1 MRNKKISKD
10 LMVTLGFMI
19 LLAITAVYDVI
30 ARDSIK
36 IPRIV
41 LIVVTIWA
49 LYFFFKITFLRK
61 SKIMYYCILIFIFLS
76 MYLAN
81 VWDFYGIPNYDKYL
95 HLGSG
100 ILIALIGYVLFIHLC
115 GGREKPGMHPLF
127 PVIFS
132 IIFSIAGAGVWE
144 IWEFGTDLAFG
155 LTAQNGSLNDTM
167 IDIICGTVMG
177 IVANIPIYLYAKGRN
192 VRFIEA
198 ILKEFKKY

>member
-1 MRNKKISKD
+1 MKDKKISRE
-10 LMVTLGFMI
+10 LMVTLGFMV

-36 IPRIV
+36 IPRII
-41 LIVVTIWA
+41 LIVVTVWA
-49 LYFFFKITFLRK
+49 LYLFFKVTFLRK
-61 SKIMYYCILIFIFLS
+61 SKIMYYCILVFIFLS

-115 GGREKPGMHPLF
+115 GGKEQPGMNPLT

-132 IIFSIAGAGVWE
+132 VIFAIAGAGLWE
-144 IWEFGTDLAFG
+144 IWEFATDTAFG
-155 LTAQNGSLNDTM
+155 LTAQNGSLFDTM
-167 IDIICGTVMG
+167 IDIICGTIMG
-177 IVANIPIYLYAKGRN
+177 IIANIPIYLYAKGRQIK
-192 VRFIEA
+192 FIEA
-198 ILKEFKKY
+198 ILNEFKND

>member
-1 MRNKKISKD
+1 MKIKKISSEM
-10 LMVTLGFMI
+10 MVTLGFMV
-19 LLAITAVYDVI
+19 LLAITAIYDVI

-36 IPRIV
+36 IPRII
-41 LIVVTIWA
+41 LIVVTVWA

-61 SKIMYYCILIFIFLS
+61 SKIMYYCILGFIFLS

-115 GGREKPGMHPLF
+115 GGKEQPGMNPLA

-132 IIFSIAGAGVWE
+132 IIFAIAGAGLWE
-144 IWEFGTDLAFG
+144 IWEFATDTAFG
-155 LTAQNGSLNDTM
+155 LTAQNGSLVDTM
-167 IDIICGTVMG
+167 IDIICGTLMG
-177 IVANIPIYLYAKGRN
+177 IVANIPIYLYSKGKKIK
-192 VRFIEA
+192 FIEA
-198 ILKEFKKY
+198 ILNEFKNY